1 MNQNERFI
9 RDLIK
14 KESLRI
20 LKESQASFLNETSI
34 TLKYSM
40 EEVNDS
46 IDNSEKKLDKLNK
59 EESSAINEEDYLKL
73 RDIKH
78 SQLTALSN
86 MIEHFKAKIVL
97 LDSQKESLEA
107 EIEDMKKL
115 GAGVFNN
122 QELNEFSNETFKK
135 NWVLKIE
142 TDNYQIS
149 LVKLMDETNNY
160 KVLDTNIPGIKS
172 GYIFVVPNLKL
183 AHGAVL
189 KGYMPS
195 GGNKYQDLEKPLN
208 IQKINRLIKNP
219 K

>member
-1 MNQNERFI
+1 MN
-9 RDLIK
+9 K
-14 KESLRI
+14 SLRM
-20 LKESQASFLNETSI
+20 LKESQASFLNEASI

-59 EESSAINEEDYLKL
+59 EESSAVNDEDYIKL

-86 MIEHFKAKIVL
+86 MIEHYKAKMVL

-122 QELNEFSNETFKK
+122 QELDEFAHESFKK
-135 NWVLKIE
+135 GWVLRIE
-142 TDNYQIS
+142 TDDHYIN

-160 KVLDTNIPGIKS
+160 KLVDTNIPGLKS
-172 GYIFVVPNLKL
+172 GYVFVVPNLKV

-189 KGYMPS
+189 KGYRPL
-195 GGNKYQDLEKPLN
+195 GGNKYQDLDKPVN